1 MRKITLAM
9 MTTLNCRLDDPDAW
23 MDGLDDE
30 QYSDILEAFERF
42 DTVVVGRVT
51 FEEMAAYWPGAETDR
66 SGSATNRSMAHRMNT
81 YRKYVL
87 SSNRDLDTSIW
98 TNAELVPIRGDE
110 DVIAFARDVRARP
123 GKNIHLAG
131 GARLAQ
137 TFARL
142 GLVDEYRLAVYPIVS
157 PGACLFDAVPDN
169 RRMALLESR
178 SYDNGVMR
186 HDYAVADDSRPMQ
199 RPRSFTETA
208 RRQS

>member
-9 MTTLNCRLDDPDAW
+9 MTTLNGRLDAPDAW

-30 QYSDILEAFERF
+30 QYSDILEAFELF

-51 FEEMAAYWPGAETDR
+51 FEEMAAFWPGAETDQK
-66 SGSATNRSMAHRMNT
+66 GSATHRSMAHRMNT

-87 SSNRDLDTSIW
+87 SSNRDVDTSIW

-110 DVIAFARDVRARP
+110 DVIAFARDLKSRP
-123 GKNIHLAG
+123 GANIHVAG
-131 GARLAQ
+131 GARVAQ

-142 GLVDEYRLAVYPIVS
+142 GLIDEYRLAVYPIVS
-157 PGACLFDAVPDN
+157 PGVRLFDAVPDN
-169 RRMALLESR
+169 RRMVLLGSR

-186 HDYAVADDSRPMQ
+186 HDYAVADDRRPDE
-199 RPRSFTETA
+199 RPRSFTEMISG
-208 RRQS
+208 RS